1 MRVAYLTADE
11 VHELLAQAM
20 SARCGVWLVPLAPKQ
35 APPDEDFDAVV
46 CDWDLLPPEV
56 RRVVREGPL
65 ADPERGPAVGHGYH
79 LGGKQVEAWRQEG
92 VTAFRRL
99 K

>member
-1 MRVAYLTADE
+1 MRVAYLTTDE

-20 SARCGVWLVPLAPKQ
+20 AAPFGIWLVPLAPKQ

-56 RRVVREGPL
+56 RRVVREEPL
-65 ADPERGPAVGHGYH
+65 ANPEPRPAVGHAYN
-79 LGGKQVEAWRQEG
+79 LGGKKLEAWRQEG
-92 VTAFRRL
+92 VTAFRR
-99 K
+99 KQ

>member
-20 SARCGVWLVPLAPKQ
+20 AARCGVWLVPLAPKQ
-35 APPDEDFDAVV
+35 VPTDADFDAVV
-46 CDWDLLPPEV
+46 CDWDLLPAEV
-56 RRVVREGPL
+56 RRVFREGSL
-65 ADPERGPAVGHGYH
+65 ADPEHGPAVGHGYN
-79 LGGKQVEAWRQEG
+79 LGGKKVEAWRHKG
-92 VTAFRRL
+92 VTGFRRL